1 MIVSPVIQS
10 LISCESQYSIS
21 QVVAMCGDGRL
32 TDREDCE
39 TSKSLRF
46 YLKNIDHSVLNE
58 HLKQLLGNS
67 FVDSG
72 LVLQDL
78 VNTLGSKL
86 GFEVEFGRYR
96 GNSRDIG
103 HDGLWLHSDANI
115 IIEVKTTDAYR
126 INTNRLIEYSERVRE
141 EKDLGEAPPVLI
153 IVGRQDTG
161 DLESQIR
168 GCRADDRISIIGAE
182 KLLHL
187 TGAALEIGDGP
198 AISAIRTI
206 LTPRDYTRIDTIC
219 EVITT
224 AAAQT
229 QQVTLETYEESQ
241 DNENSFVAD
250 THNKLNSIEYA
261 REKIVRKIEER
272 FGKLKKES
280 RAKYSLELERTESLN
295 HNLYVVVSKFYD
307 RSDHNYWYSIQNS
320 WLDKIGHN
328 SACLGVMLGFVGLD
342 KYVHL
347 DNELLSENIKYL
359 NETHTPTR
367 RYWHVSLRLENE
379 NLFMSLPK
387 KSGELKLELL
397 KL

>member
-1 MIVSPVIQS
+1 MIQN
-10 LISCESQYSIS
+10 LISSESKYAIS
-21 QVVAMCGDGRL
+21 QVVAICGNGRL

-46 YLKNIDHSVLNE
+46 YLKNIDHSALDE
-58 HLKQLLGNS
+58 HLKQLLGDS
-67 FVDSG
+67 FADSG

-78 VNTLGSKL
+78 VNTLGNKL

-103 HDGLWLHSDANI
+103 HDGLWLHPDANI

-126 INTNRLIEYSERVRE
+126 INTNKLIEYSERVQKE
-141 EKDLGEAPPVLI
+141 HDLGEAPPVLI

-241 DNENSFVAD
+241 GNENSSVAD

-261 REKIVRKIEER
+261 REKIVRKIEEK

-280 RAKYSLELERTESLN
+280 RAKYSLEAERTESLS

-320 WLDKIGHN
+320 WLDKIDHN
-328 SACLGVMLGFVGLD
+328 SACLGVMLGFVGLN

-347 DNELLSENIKYL
+347 DKDLLSEKIKYL

-367 RYWHVSLRLENE
+367 RYWHVSLRLENKK
-379 NLFMSLPK
+379 LFMSLPK
-387 KSGELKLELL
+387 KSEELELELL
-397 KL
+397 EL

>member
-10 LISCESQYSIS
+10 LISSESKYAIS
-21 QVVAMCGDGRL
+21 QVVAMCGNGKL

-58 HLKQLLGNS
+58 HLKQLLGDS
-67 FVDSG
+67 FSDSG

-78 VNTLGSKL
+78 VNTLGNKL

-126 INTNRLIEYSERVRE
+126 INTNKLIEYSERVQK
-141 EKDLGEAPPVLI
+141 EKDLGKAPPVLI
-153 IVGRQDTG
+153 VVGRQDTG

-187 TGAALEIGDGP
+187 TDAALEIGDGP

-219 EVITT
+219 DVITT
-224 AAAQT
+224 ATAQT

-250 THNKLNSIEYA
+250 THNRLNSIESA
-261 REKIVRKIEER
+261 RAKIVHKVEEK

-280 RAKYSLELERTESLN
+280 RAKYSLEVEKPGSLDMK
-295 HNLYVVVSKFYD
+295 LYVVVSKFYD

-320 WLDKIGHN
+320 WLGKIDH
-328 SACLGVMLGFVGLD
+328 SDTSLGVMLGFVGLN
-342 KYVHL
+342 KYVYL
-347 DNELLSENIKYL
+347 DKELLLENIKYL
-359 NETHTPTR
+359 NETHTPDR
-367 RYWHVSLRLENE
+367 RYWHVSLRLENK

>member
-1 MIVSPVIQS
+1 MIQN
-10 LISCESQYSIS
+10 LISSESKYAIS
-21 QVVAMCGDGRL
+21 QVVAMCGNGRL

-46 YLKNIDHSVLNE
+46 YLKNIDHSALDE
-58 HLKQLLGNS
+58 HLKQLLGDS
-67 FVDSG
+67 FADSG

-78 VNTLGSKL
+78 VNTLGNKL

-103 HDGLWLHSDANI
+103 HDGLWLHPDANI

-126 INTNRLIEYSERVRE
+126 INTNKLIEYSERVQKE
-141 EKDLGEAPPVLI
+141 HDLGKAPPVLI
-153 IVGRQDTG
+153 VVGRQDTG

-168 GCRADDRISIIGAE
+168 GCRADDRISIISAE

-187 TGAALEIGDGP
+187 TDTALEIGDGP

-219 EVITT
+219 DVITT
-224 AAAQT
+224 ATIQT
-229 QQVTLETYEESQ
+229 QQVTLETYEEAQ
-241 DNENSFVAD
+241 DKEKSFTAD
-250 THNKLNSIEYA
+250 THNRLNSIESVRA
-261 REKIVRKIEER
+261 KIVDKLVEK

-280 RAKYSLELERTESLN
+280 RAKYSLEVEKPGSLN
-295 HNLYVVVSKFYD
+295 KKLYIVVSKFYD

-320 WLDKIGHN
+320 WLDKIDQGGT
-328 SACLGVMLGFVGLD
+328 CIGVMLGFVGLK
-342 KYVHL
+342 KYVYL
-347 DNELLSENIKYL
+347 DKELLLENIKYL
-359 NETHTPTR
+359 NETHTPDR
-367 RYWHVSLRLENE
+367 RYWHVSLRLENK

-387 KSGELKLELL
+387 KSEELELELL
-397 KL
+397 EL

>member
-1 MIVSPVIQS
+1 MMISPMIQN
-10 LISCESQYSIS
+10 LISSESKYAIS
-21 QVVAMCGDGRL
+21 QVVAICGNGRL

-46 YLKNIDHSVLNE
+46 YLKNIDHSALDE
-58 HLKQLLGNS
+58 HLKQLLGDS
-67 FVDSG
+67 FADSG

-78 VNTLGSKL
+78 VNTLGNKL

-103 HDGLWLHSDANI
+103 HDGLWLHPDANI

-126 INTNRLIEYSERVRE
+126 INTNKLIEYSERVQKE
-141 EKDLGEAPPVLI
+141 HDLGEAPPVLI

-241 DNENSFVAD
+241 GNENSSVAD

-261 REKIVRKIEER
+261 REKIVRKIEEK

-280 RAKYSLELERTESLN
+280 RAKYSLEAERTESLS

-320 WLDKIGHN
+320 WLDKIDHN
-328 SACLGVMLGFVGLD
+328 SACLGVMLGFVGLN

-347 DNELLSENIKYL
+347 DKDLLSEKIKYL

-367 RYWHVSLRLENE
+367 RYWHVSLRLENKK
-379 NLFMSLPK
+379 LFMSLPK
-387 KSGELKLELL
+387 KSEELELELL
-397 KL
+397 EL

>member
-1 MIVSPVIQS
+1 MIQN
-10 LISCESQYSIS
+10 LISSESKYAIS
-21 QVVAMCGDGRL
+21 QVVAICGNGRL

-46 YLKNIDHSVLNE
+46 YLKNIDHSALDE
-58 HLKQLLGNS
+58 HLKQLLGDS
-67 FVDSG
+67 FADSG

-78 VNTLGSKL
+78 VNTLRNKL

-103 HDGLWLHSDANI
+103 HDGLWLHPDANI

-126 INTNRLIEYSERVRE
+126 INTNKLIEYSERVQKE
-141 EKDLGEAPPVLI
+141 HDLGEAPPVLI

-241 DNENSFVAD
+241 GNENSSVAD

-261 REKIVRKIEER
+261 REKIVRKIEEK

-280 RAKYSLELERTESLN
+280 RAKYSLEAERTESLS

-320 WLDKIGHN
+320 WLDKIDHN
-328 SACLGVMLGFVGLD
+328 SACLGVMLGFVGLN

-347 DNELLSENIKYL
+347 DKDLLSEKIKYL

-367 RYWHVSLRLENE
+367 RYWHVSLRLENKK
-379 NLFMSLPK
+379 LFMSLPK
-387 KSGELKLELL
+387 KSEELELELL
-397 KL
+397 EL